1 MAVTLAFYKVDE
13 GSGDTLTDS
22 SGNGND
28 ATVSDVTTFWDDAQV
43 AQSIQDAENAADALY
58 FMDVDNH
65 GVPKT
70 QAEFLSDGVI
80 NFDKQ
85 RWFCSTAGL
94 LFYKNPLTI
103 PEAAEVEYFL
113 YKKGCFEY
121 EALID
126 AVSGDVLYDEVSG
139 KLIFDEEA

>member
-1 MAVTLAFYKVDE
+1 MTVLAFYKCDE
-13 GSGDTLTDS
+13 GSGDTLIDS

-28 ATVSDVTTFWDDAQV
+28 ATVSDITNFWDDSQV
-43 AQSIQDAENAADALY
+43 AQSLQDAENTADALY
-58 FMDVDNH
+58 FMDVSNH

-85 RWFCSTAGL
+85 RWFCANTGM
-94 LFYKNPLTI
+94 LFYKNPRTAA
-103 PEAAEVEYFL
+103 EASEVEYFL

-126 AVSGDVLYDEVSG
+126 AESGEVLYDEVSG